1 MKKGQRANHRG
12 VPYARGFDPP
22 TAEEAWAAAGD
33 FPCRIATDRLK
44 HQPRGYERPSLV
56 HLPAGGGGG
65 AAEDSASASAAEA
78 EDDFNCEEYFRDGEH
93 ESSTVN
99 KKQQQKGGSSS
110 SKSKSKS
117 SSSKSSSSTK
127 LFPLLA
133 PPERPEDWLAQVV
146 EEGQSFEEYVDFV
159 ATRSGRFKRWR
170 QRRHV

>member
-22 TAEEAWAAAGD
+22 TAEESWAAAGD

-56 HLPAGGGGG
+56 HLPAGGGG

-78 EDDFNCEEYFRDGEH
+78 EDDFNREEYFRDGEH

-99 KKQQQKGGSSS
+99 KKQQQKGSSHRS
-110 SKSKSKS
+110 V
-117 SSSKSSSSTK
+117 
-127 LFPLLA
+127 LLA
-133 PPERPEDWLAQVV
+133 LLLR
-146 EEGQSFEEYVDFV
+146 
-159 ATRSGRFKRWR
+159 
-170 QRRHV
+170 